1 MSHTGCQLPSDC
13 VGDTIMYYRV
23 TISNNR
29 KKAIFFL
36 YVIIVAP
43 KTVCYELMILPEFIF
58 AFIFPFNATFPIFF
72 SRLLLGHVH
81 GILTP
86 HITYI
91 LDYRSYNSYPQL
103 FIHSE
108 PNLLLT

>member
-1 MSHTGCQLPSDC
+1 MSHTGCQLPSDY

-23 TISNNR
+23 TISYNR

-72 SRLLLGHVH
+72 FQAAAWSCSWDLNSSHYVYTGLQVVQLLPSVVH
-81 GILTP
+81 
-86 HITYI
+86 
-91 LDYRSYNSYPQL
+91 S
-103 FIHSE
+103 
-108 PNLLLT
+108 